1 MLEEGTLEKLAPK
14 APVEE
19 GAELEVKLVE
29 VGLYDPNAA
38 VAKLDGL
45 AVVVAGAAKLVG
57 KTVNTRVNR
66 VLDGTAYATMLGE
79 PAAEAPI
86 TAEREAEKPTRASRA
101 KGAAAK
107 PVAEAKPESTEAVA
121 DEVEDERPRPRGR
134 ARCRGRAG
142 GRGWSRDACP
152 EEEDEAR
159 DARRPTSS
167 QDRNRCFGEH
177 ERERGRPGRGRRA
190 RRSTSRTARSTRR
203 PSPRPMKSL
212 DAVGE
217 PAAAEDGA
225 EPKPKKKTRRGSRG
239 GRRRRKPAGTT
250 TAVAE
255 QADEPSETAA

>member
-1 MLEEGTLEKLAPK
+1 
-14 APVEE
+14 
-19 GAELEVKLVE
+19 VKLVE

-45 AVVVAGAAKLVG
+45 VVVVAGAAKLVG

-86 TAEREAEKPTRASRA
+86 TAEREAEKPTRTSRP

-107 PVAEAKPESTEAVA
+107 PVAEAKPEPTDAAADEVVA
-121 DEVEDERPRPRGR
+121 DEVDPEADAGAEPEAEVEQAAEDGAGSPAPKKKTRRGTR
-134 ARCRGRAG
+134 G
-142 GRGWSRDACP
+142 GRRRRKTGTAASATAASANGGVPADAEAAAPKIHIPDRRLDEEAEP
-152 EEEDEAR
+152 E
-159 DARRPTSS
+159 DARP
-167 QDRNRCFGEH
+167 
-177 ERERGRPGRGRRA
+177 
-190 RRSTSRTARSTRR
+190 
-203 PSPRPMKSL
+203 
-212 DAVGE
+212 DAVAE
-217 PAAAEDGA
+217 PEAAEDGA